1 MPKVV
6 PKKAL
11 PSLCMELGFPIG
23 LEPRRKGQSQAVS
36 VSNELVRDQERAS
49 LDVPSFCYS

>member
-1 MPKVV
+1 MV